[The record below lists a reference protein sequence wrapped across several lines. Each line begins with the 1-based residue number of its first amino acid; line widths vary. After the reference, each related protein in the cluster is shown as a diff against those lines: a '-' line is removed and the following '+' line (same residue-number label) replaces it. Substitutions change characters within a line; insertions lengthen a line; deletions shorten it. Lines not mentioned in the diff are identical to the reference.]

1 MGKILNAEEGTH
13 KIEKYSLK
21 PLNLENNIKSN
32 DIEEVKSV
40 ESSEQNICDNSIN
53 NQNNDNV
60 ANNELVENLL
70 KKSDELSSQ
79 LVKMQMQFETQQQE
93 FQKQLAE
100 VKELSYKDGF
110 NEGYNKAKSENEEE
124 IKERLSKLVESISKV
139 EKVYEEYQNKAENIE
154 KELVSVAMDIAEQV
168 IAKELSKY
176 SKEIALSL
184 TKELIND
191 IKEATKIEIKINP
204 LDYEYVKENL
214 QLEKVK
220 ITPDNAISPGGV
232 VILSDVG
239 NIEAEI
245 NERFKTIKEN
255 ILKG

>member
-21 PLNLENNIKSN
+21 PLDFGKNIQQDEIEKVELNETKERTDSSNITQKNEN
-32 DIEEVKSV
+32 IES
-40 ESSEQNICDNSIN
+40 
-53 NQNNDNV
+53 
-60 ANNELVENLL
+60 NNELVENLL

-79 LVKMQMQFETQQQE
+79 LVKMQMQFENQQQE

-100 VKELSYKDGF
+100 VKELSYKDGY
-110 NEGYNKAKSENEEE
+110 NEGYNKAKNEFEEE
-124 IKERLSKLVESISKV
+124 IKGRLSKLVESISKV
-139 EKVYEEYQNKAENIE
+139 EKVYEDYQSKAENIE
-154 KELVSVAMDIAEQV
+154 KELVGVAMDIAEQV

-176 SKEIALSL
+176 SKEIALNL

-204 LDYEYVKENL
+204 IDYEYVKENL

-232 VILSDVG
+232 VILSDSG

-245 NERFKTIKEN
+245 HERFKTIKEN

>member
-13 KIEKYSLK
+13 IVEKYALK
-21 PLNLENNIKSN
+21 PLDLGNNIQK
-32 DIEEVKSV
+32 DEKTV
-40 ESSEQNICDNSIN
+40 ESTIAVDNSENISN
-53 NQNNDNV
+53 NTKNSEPV
-60 ANNELVENLL
+60 VETNNELVENLL

-79 LVKMQMQFETQQQE
+79 LVKMQMQFENQQQE

-100 VKELSYKDGF
+100 VKELSYKDGY

-124 IKERLSKLVESISKV
+124 IKERLSKLVESIDKV
-139 EKVYEEYQNKAENIE
+139 EKVYQEYQNKAENIE

-168 IAKELSKY
+168 IAKELSKS

-204 LDYEYVKENL
+204 IDYEYVKENL

-220 ITPDNAISPGGV
+220 ITPDNAITPGGV
-232 VILSDVG
+232 VILSDSG

-245 NERFKTIKEN
+245 HERFKTIKEN